1 MIEYWE
7 LYWEDLEYRE
17 IKKKE
22 RWMHLWK
29 IVQRWSPWQMRNKLE
44 EKWKVLFVDKYNYKA
59 SQYNH
64 ITNEYIKPK
73 LSDRV
78 KKIWGNIIQR
88 DLYSAYLLLNHSED
102 LKEIDREKCI
112 EHFNTF
118 LENHNE
124 LISELKENWLT
135 YPQSFWLDNL

>member
-7 LYWEDLEYRE
+7 LYWEELEYQE
-17 IKKKE
+17 IKKRE
-22 RWMHLWK
+22 RGMNLWK
-29 IVQRWSPWQMRNKLE
+29 IIQRWSPWQMRSKLE
-44 EKWKVLFVDKYNYKA
+44 EKWKVLYVDKYNYKA

-64 ITNEYIKPK
+64 LTNEYIKPK

-78 KKIWGNIIQR
+78 KKIWENSIQR
-88 DLYSAYLLLNHSED
+88 DLYSAYLLLNHTED

-118 LENHNE
+118 LINHNQ
-124 LISELKENWLT
+124 LISELKENKEK
-135 YPQSFWLDNL
+135 YPQSFWLDNF